1 MIGDDLGY
9 VAFEVIGYFV
19 DIVQSIMTEPK
30 LLPLKSSVVVDLPAV
45 SRLVYWLE
53 GRRVVWL
60 ADCFLV

>member
-1 MIGDDLGY
+1 M
-9 VAFEVIGYFV
+9 
-19 DIVQSIMTEPK
+19 DIVQSIMTDPK

-53 GRRVVWL
+53 GRRVGRL